1 MRKTLQGLF
10 LLLVLLAAGAST
22 PGWTQEKLS
31 LRLYLGDYA
40 SINKVPFVVAYEE
53 GIYEKNGLNVDQFAS
68 PSAGTVM
75 RFTFRAWINLFKSLF
90 SLPRQPLPDFGP
102 PPPVRIGGGTPRIYN
117 RVMFAGVED
126 WIIIASTDHVVR
138 WHVVARPEI
147 ASLEQLKGKRL
158 GFSNVGAMTHYIALI
173 LAERMGW
180 DPVQDISLISGAQ
193 SYHMLENGIVDAF
206 IAFEVPYADAIAAG
220 YKSLFDTRVWD
231 IPVAGSGVNASESWL
246 RDNRESARRF
256 IKSLVEAIALMK
268 KDKDVAFRAMA
279 KWYNITDPQKQE
291 LIYAGAAEMPSK
303 PYPSVAG
310 IKKMMEVYDSNEMRK
325 HKPEDFY
332 DDSFVRELDESGFV
346 DSLYGWETSQKQ
358 QQPNR

>member
-1 MRKTLQGLF
+1 MFIRF
-10 LLLVLLAAGAST
+10 HALVLLLIWLGLGIYTTAEA
-22 PGWTQEKLS
+22 QERIP
-31 LRLYLGDYA
+31 LRVDLGGYA
-40 SINKVPFVVAYEE
+40 SINKIPFVIAYEE
-53 GIYEKNGLNVDQFAS
+53 GIYEKNGLDVDQFVSSGA
-68 PSAGTVM
+68 TEVT
-75 RFTFRAWINLFKSLF
+75 RVVRELWFNLFKS
-90 SLPRQPLPDFGP
+90 SLNIPHHPIRP
-102 PPPVRIGGGTPRIYN
+102 PNDRAPISIGGGLPHTLRRTTN
-117 RVMFAGVED
+117 ANWRD
-126 WIIIASTDHVVR
+126 WIVLATTDHIVR
-138 WHVVARPEI
+138 WHIVAQPDI
-147 ASLEQLKGKRL
+147 TSLEQLKGKRL

-173 LAERMGW
+173 LAETMGW

-193 SYHMLENGIVDAF
+193 SYQMLENGIVDAF
-206 IAFEVPYADAIAAG
+206 IAFEVPYADAVAAG
-220 YKSLFDTRVWD
+220 YKSLFDTRVLD

-246 RDNRESARRF
+246 RDNRESARLF
-256 IKSLVEAIALMK
+256 IKSLVEAVALMK

-291 LIYAGAAEMPSK
+291 LIYAGAVEMPSK
-303 PYPSVAG
+303 PYPSVEG